1 MINKENKN
9 IDQLF
14 KDRLQGMETSPPP
27 VVWENIQ
34 EALGHKKRERRVVPL
49 WWKLGGVAAALVLLL
64 TVANMFMSDSPDNFN
79 DKNQL
84 VIDEETKSSNK
95 VEQADGLEKQKL
107 DNGLQDRIHNKQ
119 EQEDTRVASENIEES
134 VEYAIENKVS
144 TFIKSSVYTN
154 HTENTSVAATEN
166 ITADVV
172 NQVNNITGQTPN
184 KQVANNTVVATNTAT
199 DKKLIAEK
207 NLQEPAL
214 IKEGAIN
221 TNEILKGTLEESVAN
236 ELIKETQDA
245 IDKETIVKGND
256 KSIFDAIE
264 EQKEAVANTTDA
276 LPADRWAISPNVAP
290 VYYSSLGQGSSI
302 DPSFA
307 DNTQNGEV
315 NVSYGINVSY
325 ALSPR
330 LTVRSGVSNVNL
342 SYATG
347 GLELAT
353 GDASAALQSVR
364 YNSSGTV
371 VTAVDQGALND
382 TQGGAP
388 FENLTRKATDG
399 DVFLTQS
406 ISYTE
411 IPTELTYAL
420 VNKKLGVN
428 LIGGFSTLLL
438 GNNEVAVSAND
449 FEDVLGEANNLSDVS
464 FSTNVGL
471 GFSYQLSKKF
481 KFNVEPMFKYQ
492 LNPYTDNS
500 VQFKP
505 YYLGVYS
512 GLSFKF

>member
-1 MINKENKN
+1 MQSKNNKN

-14 KDRLQGMETSPPP
+14 KDRLQGMETPPPP

-34 EALGHKKRERRVVPL
+34 VALGHKKRDRKVIPL
-49 WWKLGGVAAALVLLL
+49 WWKLGGVAAALLVLFA
-64 TVANMFMSDSPDNFN
+64 VANMFISDSPDGFIEN
-79 DKNQL
+79 DTQL
-84 VIDEETKSSNK
+84 VIEDDINSS
-95 VEQADGLEKQKL
+95 
-107 DNGLQDRIHNKQ
+107 Q
-119 EQEDTRVASENIEES
+119 EIKEHQTTEDTSQENTIKDVDSNPQEFRETSVASENKTDGID
-134 VEYAIENKVS
+134 KVLKS
-144 TFIKSSVYTN
+144 TTPISKKPLANYN
-154 HTENTSVAATEN
+154 NRYKNTSVAATESKTDDLIN
-166 ITADVV
+166 KNNSITD
-172 NQVNNITGQTPN
+172 QVSE
-184 KQVANNTVVATNTAT
+184 
-199 DKKLIAEK
+199 KLIAKNTVASTNIKTNEK
-207 NLQEPAL
+207 SSVDTNTQKSSL
-214 IKEGAIN
+214 IKEGDVNAI
-221 TNEILKGTLEESVAN
+221 ESIPGPIKEAIAN
-236 ELIKETQDA
+236 EEVKETEEGLK
-245 IDKETIVKGND
+245 KE
-256 KSIFDAIE
+256 SIFDAIE
-264 EQKEAVANTTDA
+264 EQKEAVAKNTDEM
-276 LPADRWAISPNVAP
+276 PADRWSISPNVAP
-290 VYYSSLGQGSSI
+290 VYYSSLSQGSSI

-364 YNSSGTV
+364 YNGSGIV
-371 VTAVDQGALND
+371 VTAVDQGALNNA
-382 TQGGAP
+382 QGGAP
-388 FENLTRKATDG
+388 FEDLTRKATNG

-406 ISYTE
+406 LSYTE

-420 VNKKLGVN
+420 VNNKIGVH

-438 GNNEVAVSAND
+438 GNNEVSVSAND

-471 GFSYQLSKKF
+471 GLSYQLSRKF

-492 LNPYTDNS
+492 LNPYTDTS

-505 YYLGVYS
+505 YYVGVYS